1 MPYSRGFD
9 FEEQNMSLDPQS
21 GPAAAEMRYTIL
33 PDRMPPMPLEAMTDA
48 QREAAAE
55 MAAGPRGKVDGPY
68 WAILRSPG
76 LMAPM
81 QKVGE
86 YFRFHCRVDKRLGEL
101 AILLAARAWTQ
112 QFVWEFHASLA
123 IKAGVKEATVAAV
136 AEGRRPLE
144 LAEDEQIVYDF
155 ITEVL
160 VNKSAADATYA
171 RARALLGETGVIDV
185 LGIVGYYTMLATIL
199 NVTRVPLD
207 DGRPLPLAPTP
218 AQIRRS

>member
-1 MPYSRGFD
+1 
-9 FEEQNMSLDPQS
+9 MSLDPQS
-21 GPAAAEMRYTIL
+21 GRAAAEMRYAIL
-33 PDRMPPMPLEAMTDA
+33 PDRMPPMPMDMLTEA
-48 QREAAAE
+48 QRHAAE
-55 MAAGPRGKVDGPY
+55 ELAAGPRGRVDGPY

-86 YFRFHCRVDKRLGEL
+86 YFRFHCQIEKRLIEL

-112 QFVWEFHASLA
+112 QFVWDFHASLA
-123 IKAGVKEATVAAV
+123 LKAGLKQTIIDAV
-136 AEGRRPLE
+136 AEGRRPLD

-160 VNKSAADATYA
+160 TNKSASDATYA
-171 RARALLGETGVIDV
+171 RAASKLGDTGVIDI

-207 DGRPLPLAPTP
+207 NGRPLPLAPTP
-218 AQIRRS
+218 AQIRPVATDY